1 MLPIAFVGVVL
12 GYILPSMIFKYGDL
26 NSYLIMA
33 IVCVIVG
40 IIGNIVM
47 IPGMREDKESIERYL
62 AKCEQIQKDS
72 FIKVMKSC
80 LKHKNFLAVIL
91 LYFLYQSMGTSL
103 SASYQYLVK
112 YILKEQPIISTLLML
127 GMFAGALVSVP
138 IWLRYANRTK
148 NNKRTAIYG
157 GIIIIIAIFPM
168 IFVSNVIGGII
179 ILFILG
185 IGLGC
190 FMIMIFPIFS
200 DVIDEAVIKTHKRNE
215 GTYLGIR
222 FFFGRLALVV
232 QAVSFAIVHISTG
245 FVEGSDTQ
253 SPLAIIGIR
262 IHLAVIPIILMT
274 IGILIFAKMYDITPE
289 KAAINKSELKK
300 LGL

>member
-1 MLPIAFVGVVL
+1 
-12 GYILPSMIFKYGDL
+12 
-26 NSYLIMA
+26 
-33 IVCVIVG
+33 
-40 IIGNIVM
+40 
-47 IPGMREDKESIERYL
+47 
-62 AKCEQIQKDS
+62 
-72 FIKVMKSC
+72 
-80 LKHKNFLAVIL
+80 
-91 LYFLYQSMGTSL
+91 
-103 SASYQYLVK
+103 
-112 YILKEQPIISTLLML
+112 
-127 GMFAGALVSVP
+127 
-138 IWLRYANRTK
+138 
-148 NNKRTAIYG
+148 
-157 GIIIIIAIFPM
+157 M